1 MMLNDSIIIQL
12 IEKIRNCPFLKKYS
26 NILERTPNINVN
38 FVEDKGIELYN
49 ICFNDWDEIR
59 ISNTEVVF
67 YPENASRSW
76 PPPREVLLSYKN
88 WEELC
93 TILNININNADED
106 ELLPFICV
114 CGRKFRQSTSKCR
127 QISYPNGEILC
138 YAKCPRCGKEPETR
152 WK

>member
-1 MMLNDSIIIQL
+1 MLSNNIL
-12 IEKIRNCPFLKKYS
+12 VELVNKIRDCPFLKKYS
-26 NILERTPNINVN
+26 NILKRTPRINVN

-67 YPENASRSW
+67 YPEHSSGW
-76 PPPREVLLSYKN
+76 PPSREVILSYKN
-88 WEELC
+88 WEELY

-114 CGRKFRQSTSKCR
+114 CGKKFKQLASKCR
-127 QISYPNGEILC
+127 QIDYPNGEIYC